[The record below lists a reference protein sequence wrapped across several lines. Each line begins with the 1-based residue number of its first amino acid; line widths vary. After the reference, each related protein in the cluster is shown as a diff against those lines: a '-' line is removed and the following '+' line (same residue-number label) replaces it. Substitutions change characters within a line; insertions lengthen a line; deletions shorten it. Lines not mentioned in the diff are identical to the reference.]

1 MTSHHSVRVHCF
13 AALVAVASAAVSVP
27 AQAAPDSPTTST
39 DDVQPLRA
47 ELVIDTTALGDG
59 GPSMRD
65 VLAQLEK
72 DVLRERGVEP
82 AQSADDPRIVVVVR
96 PLSEGASVFD
106 NRVEVTIEQRGQL
119 WSDASWGF
127 DCARCS
133 DGHLLSKVG
142 VMLHSAITRL
152 EEGSRDPVVV
162 EPPEDKGSE
171 DSPEPKVEPPIDDV
185 PKPKPGPL
193 VWAGAA
199 TALVGVAGIAVGV
212 PLALREDRIIG
223 DLDSPKRQGLQ
234 TRTPGWALTGIGA
247 AALVTGGALLT
258 VGLVRWH
265 RAKNQGT
272 RTGAATLTP
281 WVTTER
287 VGLGVHGRF

>member
-1 MTSHHSVRVHCF
+1 
-13 AALVAVASAAVSVP
+13 
-27 AQAAPDSPTTST
+27 
-39 DDVQPLRA
+39 
-47 ELVIDTTALGDG
+47 
-59 GPSMRD
+59 MRD

-223 DLDSPKRQGLQ
+223 DLDSPKRQGAPDPDAGLGLDRDRSRCARDWGRVAHGRPGAVASREEPGDSHWGRYAHPLGDHRAGGPWGP
-234 TRTPGWALTGIGA
+234 RTILGSGDDEHADFSRSLA
-247 AALVTGGALLT
+247 GAL
-258 VGLVRWH
+258 GPRDGPRRRGVRV
-265 RAKNQGT
+265 RA
-272 RTGAATLTP
+272 AESL
-281 WVTTER
+281 
-287 VGLGVHGRF
+287 